1 MKASE
6 NLLNKQVSDAKKFLK
21 LVKKEGK
28 LNAKNRAKIDEI
40 IEEILAK
47 NKAREE
53 DSKKIDEMIK
63 KHDKN
68 EAQRSFEEIK
78 KFNKIISDNPNMSS
92 EKSEIINKLIKLYS
106 LKETYYLNKVNN
118 NSEKNKE
125 TDMTL
130 LNREIAELEKNF
142 RDQRGSSVFISKN
155 EFVKLL
161 SLLTQLLTKTSSK
174 EFKNDTSKLLKNLY
188 NTKQIT
194 KRVYNILNEATTYKN
209 DS

>member
-6 NLLNKQVSDAKKFLK
+6 NLFNKQVSDAKKFLI
-21 LVKKEGK
+21 LVKKESK
-28 LNAKNRAKIDEI
+28 LDAKNRAKTDKL

-53 DSKKIDEMIK
+53 DSKSIDEMIK
-63 KHDKN
+63 KYDKN

-118 NSEKNKE
+118 NSEKK
-125 TDMTL
+125 
-130 LNREIAELEKNF
+130 K
-142 RDQRGSSVFISKN
+142 
-155 EFVKLL
+155 
-161 SLLTQLLTKTSSK
+161 
-174 EFKNDTSKLLKNLY
+174 
-188 NTKQIT
+188 KQI
-194 KRVYNILNEATTYKN
+194 
-209 DS
+209 

>member
-1 MKASE
+1 
-6 NLLNKQVSDAKKFLK
+6 
-21 LVKKEGK
+21 
-28 LNAKNRAKIDEI
+28 
-40 IEEILAK
+40 
-47 NKAREE
+47 
-53 DSKKIDEMIK
+53 MIK

-68 EAQRSFEEIK
+68 VAQRSFEEIK

-92 EKSEIINKLIKLYS
+92 EKSEIINELIILYS

-125 TDMTL
+125 TDIIL
-130 LNREIAELEKNF
+130 LNREIVELEKNF
-142 RDQRGSSVFISKN
+142 RDQRGSGVFTSKN
-155 EFVKLL
+155 SFVKLL
-161 SLLTQLLTKTSSK
+161 ILLTQLLTKTSSK